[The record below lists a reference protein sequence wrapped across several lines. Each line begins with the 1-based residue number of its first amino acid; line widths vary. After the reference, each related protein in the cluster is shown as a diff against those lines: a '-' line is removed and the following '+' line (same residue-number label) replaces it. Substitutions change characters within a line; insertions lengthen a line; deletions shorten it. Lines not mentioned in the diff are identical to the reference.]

1 VFLLIRGRTEYL
13 PSISGGDGHHLLHLG
28 LVGRLIR
35 LGWDAQR
42 PRRLSHFPDEAL
54 QASRRE
60 DEQQPRRSSV
70 NIEGVGD
77 VLRAKEKRARVRL
90 YGLITYVEGHLA
102 LVQREKLLLE
112 AARELGHTKLT
123 KKVSRSLNKALNVEH
138 NKRRLKTDWQLV
150 WKPRKK

>member
-1 VFLLIRGRTEYL
+1 
-13 PSISGGDGHHLLHLG
+13 
-28 LVGRLIR
+28 
-35 LGWDAQR
+35 
-42 PRRLSHFPDEAL
+42 
-54 QASRRE
+54 
-60 DEQQPRRSSV
+60 
-70 NIEGVGD
+70 
-77 VLRAKEKRARVRL
+77 
-90 YGLITYVEGHLA
+90 